1 MTWLIFSSPDSAFP
15 SRCGTN
21 EVATARRASQ
31 KKPILRIARA
41 KRVIIAGPVL
51 QSIRSRLPPFFG
63 GLWHHVT
70 HARSIAMFMCE
81 SKIRTWSEPTTLFC
95 RLSQI
100 GNKVR
105 TRLRVRHAGERHSS
119 AAENTAL
126 RIREIGVE
134 QFRGPN
140 DVCSAHRW

>member
-1 MTWLIFSSPDSAFP
+1 MTWLIFSSPDWAFP
-15 SRCGTN
+15 SRCGTT
-21 EVATARRASQ
+21 EVSTARRANQ
-31 KKPILRIARA
+31 KKPILPMAWAR
-41 KRVIIAGPVL
+41 RVIIAGRVL
-51 QSIRSRLPPFFG
+51 QSIGSRPTPFFG
-63 GLWHHVT
+63 GLWH
-70 HARSIAMFMCE
+70 
-81 SKIRTWSEPTTLFC
+81 RTRTLFC
-95 RLSQI
+95 RVFQI

-105 TRLRVRHAGERHSS
+105 TRLRVRHAGERHSI